1 MIQFELNRARS
12 GAVMNRVPSLEY
24 VSVSKDAYDFLKH
37 MLFGAWNS
45 IYVAASERAYR
56 DICRTLRNI
65 RQTDTN
71 STKLRSEIDI
81 LLEQE
86 ICALLDRG
94 IANQKQYDEWHEK
107 LCLRIRKHYHD
118 NGFEM
123 TIGQAQKWVNMTM
136 KYLFI
141 ADAPG
146 MVDAFYFCHVPIDSY
161 IINAAEEQLALKR
174 PVLPWS
180 KIDSYNEY
188 AKYQQQIRMLLSNIA
203 PLEWEFKT
211 WITMAVDKKEA
222 KHTRRAEQEM
232 KK

>member
-1 MIQFELNRARS
+1 MD
-12 GAVMNRVPSLEY
+12 RVPSLEY
-24 VSVSKDAYDFLKH
+24 VTVSKDAYDFLKH

-45 IYVAASERAYR
+45 IYTAASERAYR
-56 DICRTLRNI
+56 DMCRTLRNI
-65 RQTDTN
+65 RQSDAN
-71 STKLRSEIDI
+71 STKLRSEVDT

-94 IANQKQYDEWHEK
+94 IANQKQYNDWHEK
-107 LCLRIRKHYHD
+107 LCLRIRKHYMD
-118 NGFEM
+118 AGIDM

-146 MVDAFYFCHVPIDSY
+146 TADAFYFCHVPIDSY
-161 IINAAEEQLALKR
+161 IINAAEEQLSLKR

-180 KIDSYNEY
+180 KIDDYKEY
-188 AKYQQQIRMLLSNIA
+188 AEYERQIRMRLGNVA

-211 WITMAVDKKEA
+211 WIAMAACKKELEHTNRA
-222 KHTRRAEQEM
+222 KRELQN
-232 KK
+232 KPV